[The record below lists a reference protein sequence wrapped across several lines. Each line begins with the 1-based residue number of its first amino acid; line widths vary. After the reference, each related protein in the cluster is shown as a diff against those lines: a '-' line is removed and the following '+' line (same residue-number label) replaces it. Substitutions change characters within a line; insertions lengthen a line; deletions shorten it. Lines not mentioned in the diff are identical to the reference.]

1 MPRIEGSVHDQYD
14 DEQEDAAQTSMLTW
28 RAGYDV
34 EFMPKLLEG
43 KTAVI
48 AGVAN
53 KWSLAFA
60 IAESFAREGAAI
72 VLTYLN
78 EKQKETVLSMAGSL
92 PIAKMLPCDVT
103 RDEEIAGLT
112 EGLRQLGTPI
122 DVLVHSLAFA
132 NREELSGSFVDTSRD
147 GFLLAQNVSAYS
159 LVAMSRAVAPLMTNG
174 GSIVTLTFIG
184 STRAVPNY
192 NVMGVAKASLEASM
206 RYLARDLGPQRI
218 RVNAISAGAV
228 KTASARAVKDL
239 STMLDAMKERAPLRH
254 ATEAAEVGD
263 AAAFLASDLSRGV
276 TGNILFVDSG
286 MQLL

>member
-1 MPRIEGSVHDQYD
+1 
-14 DEQEDAAQTSMLTW
+14 
-28 RAGYDV
+28 
-34 EFMPKLLEG
+34 MPKLLEG

-53 KWSLAFA
+53 RWSLAYA
-60 IAESFAREGAAI
+60 VAESFAREGATI

-78 EKQKETVLSMAGSL
+78 EKQKETVQSMLGDI
-92 PIAKMLPCDVT
+92 PVAKMLPCDVT
-103 RDEEIAGLT
+103 KDEEVAALT
-112 EGLRQLGTPI
+112 NSLRELGRPV
-122 DVLVHSLAFA
+122 DALVHSLAFA
-132 NREELSGSFVDTSRD
+132 NRDDLSGSFVDTSRD

-159 LVAMSRAVAPLMTNG
+159 LVSMSRAVAPLMTLG
-174 GSIVTLTFIG
+174 GSIITMTYIG
-184 STRAVPNY
+184 SIRAVPNY

-206 RYLARDLGPQRI
+206 RYLARDLGPQKI

-239 STMLDAMKERAPLRH
+239 STMLDATKERSPLRH
-254 ATEAAEVGD
+254 ATEPGEVGD
-263 AAAFLASDLSRGV
+263 TAVFLASDLSRGV

>member
-1 MPRIEGSVHDQYD
+1 M
-14 DEQEDAAQTSMLTW
+14 A
-28 RAGYDV
+28 
-34 EFMPKLLEG
+34 KLLEG

-72 VLTYLN
+72 ILTYLN
-78 EKQKETVLSMAGSL
+78 EKQKETVEAMAGAL

-103 RDEEIAGLT
+103 KDEEIAALT
-112 EGLRQLGTPI
+112 ESLRGLGKPV

-132 NREELSGSFVDTSRD
+132 NRDDLSGLFLDTQRE

-159 LVAMSRAVAPLMTNG
+159 LVAMARAVAPLMTNG
-174 GSIVTLTFIG
+174 GSIMTLTYIG
-184 STRAVPNY
+184 STRVVENY

-206 RYLARDLGPQRI
+206 RYLAADLGPSNI

-228 KTASARAVKDL
+228 KTTSARGIRDFSK
-239 STMLDAMKERAPLRH
+239 MLEGGAKMAPLRRN
-254 ATEAAEVGD
+254 TDPAEVAD
-263 AAAFLASDLSRGV
+263 TAVFLASDLGRGV
-276 TGNILFVDSG
+276 TGNIIYVDAG
-286 MQLL
+286 MQIMGFALTE

>member
-1 MPRIEGSVHDQYD
+1 MS
-14 DEQEDAAQTSMLTW
+14 
-28 RAGYDV
+28 
-34 EFMPKLLEG
+34 KLLEG

-53 KWSLAFA
+53 KWSLAYA
-60 IAESFAREGAAI
+60 IAESFAREGATI

-78 EKQKETVLSMAGSL
+78 EKQRETVEAMAAGAF

-103 RDEEIAGLT
+103 RDEELAALT
-112 EGLRQLGTPI
+112 ESLRDLGKPV

-132 NREELSGSFVDTSRD
+132 NRDDLSGSFVDTQRD

-159 LVAMSRAVAPLMTNG
+159 LVALSRAVAPLMTNG
-174 GSIVTLTFIG
+174 GSIMTLTYIG
-184 STRAVPNY
+184 STRAIPSY

-206 RYLARDLGPQRI
+206 RYLARDLGPQKI

-228 KTASARAVKDL
+228 KTASARAVKDF
-239 STMLDAMKERAPLRH
+239 STMLDAVKERSPLRH
-254 ATEAAEVGD
+254 TTEPGEVGD
-263 AAAFLASDLSRGV
+263 TAVFLASDLSRGV
-276 TGNILFVDSG
+276 TGNIVFVDSG